1 MSLIPE
7 LFGKLFSK
15 EKHIQIPDNAISE
28 EVCYFEGKG
37 CGELY
42 PCFKKQCKYGKFH
55 LDCLKLKIKSKR
67 KWLCPYCRQQQLLS
81 SEVTDDTILH

>member
-7 LFGKLFSK
+7 LVGKFFSK

-28 EVCYFEGKG
+28 EVCYFEGTG

-42 PCFKKQCKYGKFH
+42 PCFEKQCKYGKFH
-55 LDCLKLKIKSKR
+55 LDCLNLKIKPKKSGYVQVVDKNNYYLVR
-67 KWLCPYCRQQQLLS
+67 LQL
-81 SEVTDDTILH
+81 TK